1 MRAKELLKRRY
12 MTGIGAYLQAQ
23 HSRRPLVAN
32 RASEKYAQKYL
43 KYLGERGYVLRAEVI
58 KVDKQTLK
66 HTRYPV
72 FMPSDRSEEEVL
84 KFAMKA
90 ANLGDFLILG
100 EKTFRRIR
108 GGWRTATDEDL
119 AELIGSQL

>member
-1 MRAKELLKRRY
+1 
-12 MTGIGAYLQAQ
+12 
-23 HSRRPLVAN
+23 
-32 RASEKYAQKYL
+32 L
-43 KYLGERGYVLRAEVI
+43 KYLDERGYILRAEVI

-72 FMPSDRSEEEVL
+72 FMPSDHSEGEVL

-90 ANLGDFLILG
+90 ANVGDFLILG